1 MKTLFKDFSF
11 SAVIAG
17 FVTVLVGFSSSGVLV
32 FQAAQALGA
41 TPAQSSSWLWALC
54 MGMGLTSI
62 GLSWYYKTPIP
73 TAWSTAAAAMLITI
87 ADHISL
93 AEATG
98 AFIVSGLLITVAGF
112 SGIFERLMKFVPMSL
127 ASAMLAGILLRFSL
141 QAVNALQSHLAMIL
155 AMFIAYLLCKRLKP
169 RYAVLM
175 ALIVGIGT
183 AYSQGLI
190 HLQEI
195 SYQAVQ
201 PEWVKPSF
209 SWHTVLGVAVPLFLV
224 TMTSQNMAGIAAIRS
239 FSYHAPVSPLVGWTG
254 LATVI
259 FAPMGAFAISL
270 AAITAAICLSSE
282 AHEDKQRRYVA
293 GIMSGIF
300 YLLLGIFAATLAHLL
315 TALPKELVTGVAGIA
330 LLGTIGNGLVQALA
344 VEQEREAALI
354 CFVVTVSGI
363 NLLGIGAAFWGLIAG
378 AFTLGLMGIVR
389 VRGMANKN

>member
-73 TAWSTAAAAMLITI
+73 TAWSTAAAAMLITV

-183 AYSQGLI
+183 VYSQGLI

-300 YLLLGIFAATLAHLL
+300 YLLLGIFAATLANLL
-315 TALPKELVTGVAGIA
+315 TTLPKELVIGVAGIA
-330 LLGTIGNGLVQALA
+330 LLGT
-344 VEQEREAALI
+344 
-354 CFVVTVSGI
+354 
-363 NLLGIGAAFWGLIAG
+363 
-378 AFTLGLMGIVR
+378 
-389 VRGMANKN
+389 